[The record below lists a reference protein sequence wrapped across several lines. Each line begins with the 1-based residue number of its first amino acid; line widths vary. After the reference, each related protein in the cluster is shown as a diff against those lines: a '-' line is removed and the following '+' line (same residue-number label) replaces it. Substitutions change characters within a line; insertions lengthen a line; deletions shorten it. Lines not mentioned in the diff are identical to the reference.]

1 MLKVFIETLG
11 CKVNQYESSAI
22 MDKLLSLD
30 FLQADTLSDADIYI
44 LNSCTVTNRT
54 DFKSRNI
61 IRKFLELKQ
70 QNPNRLII
78 ITGCYAQREKDQILA
93 LGAVDAVIDNNHKDK
108 IPDMIKHLL
117 NNQHNDFEAFIPF
130 HEMESFDSFT
140 ELPSL
145 SMNEKSRAFIKIQDG
160 CNFFCAYC
168 AVPFARGNPRSRNP
182 ESILQQITEMIA
194 LGYKEFVLAGINMGL
209 YGIDFTEKNPI
220 ANNLAELIQKICEIP
235 AYKKIRIS
243 SVEPQL
249 FSSDLIHVITHQEQV
264 CPHFH
269 IPLQTGSDTLLLS
282 MGRKY
287 DTQFFKN
294 LIQDIQSKRPESAFG
309 FDLIVG
315 LPGETDALFE
325 ETYHILSEIDFTY
338 LHTFIYSKRNGT
350 RAAKMK
356 QQVHGTVAK
365 DRSQKLINLSHE
377 KLKRYIKHLI
387 NNETILSCIIE
398 GQDPEGYYYGTSDH
412 YVKVKFK
419 EPQSLLHKGDLV
431 ALKPIAIDHN
441 ECIALFVN
449 VIEKGAYDQN

>member
-1 MLKVFIETLG
+1 
-11 CKVNQYESSAI
+11 

-30 FLQADTLSDADIYI
+30 FLQAENISDADIYI

-70 QNPNRLII
+70 QNPKRLII

-93 LGAVDAVIDNNHKDK
+93 LGSVDAVIDNNHKDK
-108 IPDMIKHLL
+108 IPDMIQHLL
-117 NNQHNDFEAFIPF
+117 KDQHTDFEAFIPF
-130 HEMESFDSFT
+130 LEMESFDHFT

-168 AVPFARGNPRSRNP
+168 AVPYARGNPRSRNP
-182 ESILQQITEMIA
+182 ESILKQITEMIA

-209 YGIDFTEKNPI
+209 YGIDFTEKNSI
-220 ANNLAELIQKICEIP
+220 ANNLAELIQKICDIP
-235 AYKKIRIS
+235 AYKKIRVS

-249 FSSDLIHVITHQEQV
+249 FTAELIQTITQNEQV

-269 IPLQTGSDTLLLS
+269 IPLQSGSDTLLHS

-287 DTQFFKN
+287 DTQHFKE
-294 LIQDIQSKRPESAFG
+294 LIFNIQSKRPDSAFG

-315 LPGETDALFE
+315 LPGESDSLFE
-325 ETYHILSEIDFTY
+325 ETYQLLSDLEFTY

-356 QQVHGTVAK
+356 DQVHGSVAK
-365 DRSQKLINLSHE
+365 DRSQRLIQLSQAKLNSYMLKLIE
-377 KLKRYIKHLI
+377 KQ
-387 NNETILSCIIE
+387 TILSCIIE
-398 GQDPEGYYYGTSDH
+398 GQDADGYYYGTSDH
-412 YVKVKFK
+412 YVKVRITD
-419 EPQSLLHKGDLV
+419 PQTLLNKGDLV
-431 ALKPIAIDHN
+431 AIKALSVEHDA
-441 ECIALFVN
+441 CIAQFLN
-449 VIEKGAYDQN
+449 VIEKGAYD